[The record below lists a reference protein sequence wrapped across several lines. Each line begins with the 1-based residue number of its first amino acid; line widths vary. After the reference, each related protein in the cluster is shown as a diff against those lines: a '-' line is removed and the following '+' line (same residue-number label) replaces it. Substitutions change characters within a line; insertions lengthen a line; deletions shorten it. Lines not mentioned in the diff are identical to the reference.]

1 MRRTPPD
8 RGAAVSSGELRLDIG
23 HDRRVLG
30 LHLGPVTRHDAAR
43 GRHEELLEV
52 PRDVAGVALGVLL
65 LRQLGVNRAAVVAVD
80 VDLLHEREGHAIGSR
95 AELRDLLGGA
105 GLLPHELVAGEADD
119 RETAVAVGLLQ
130 ALETL
135 VLGGEPALGRNVDEQ
150 QRLALVLAQRRV
162 VALEGV
168 DGNVVESHAATLSG
182 TGSCVPGPRRV
193 ARMHAVVIRDTQL
206 YWEERDDPVPGD
218 TELLV
223 AVHAAGLN
231 AADLVQRAGFYPA
244 PPGWPAD
251 IPGMEFA
258 GEVVAVGRQVTLFT
272 VGDRVMAVVGGGAQ
286 ATLALVDESHALA
299 VPEVLPWTEAGGFP
313 EVFTTAYD
321 ALFRQAELQMGEH
334 VLVSGAA
341 GGVGTA
347 GVQLA
352 ARAGAKVTA
361 TVRDP
366 ARRDAVAA
374 LGADVVLAPGDE
386 AAQAPYDV
394 VLELV
399 GAPSLSSVL
408 PHLATWGRVVVIG
421 VGGGGR
427 MEIELMDLMRKRI
440 SLGGSTLR
448 ARDRREKAD
457 VAADMTA
464 HVLPA
469 LVAGRL
475 QIPVYETFPLAEAQS
490 AYDHFAAGAKF
501 GKVVLV
507 AP

>member
-1 MRRTPPD
+1 
-8 RGAAVSSGELRLDIG
+8 
-23 HDRRVLG
+23 
-30 LHLGPVTRHDAAR
+30 
-43 GRHEELLEV
+43 
-52 PRDVAGVALGVLL
+52 
-65 LRQLGVNRAAVVAVD
+65 
-80 VDLLHEREGHAIGSR
+80 
-95 AELRDLLGGA
+95 
-105 GLLPHELVAGEADD
+105 
-119 RETAVAVGLLQ
+119 
-130 ALETL
+130 
-135 VLGGEPALGRNVDEQ
+135 
-150 QRLALVLAQRRV
+150 
-162 VALEGV
+162 
-168 DGNVVESHAATLSG
+168 
-182 TGSCVPGPRRV
+182 
-193 ARMHAVVIRDTQL
+193 MHAVVIRDTKL
-206 YWEERDDPVPGD
+206 HWEERDDPVPGD

-223 AVHAAGLN
+223 AVHSAGLN

-258 GEVVAVGRQVTLFT
+258 GEVVAVGRQVTLFA

-299 VPEVLPWTEAGGFP
+299 VPEGLPWAEAGGFP

-352 ARAGAKVTA
+352 ARAGARVTA

-399 GAPSLSSVL
+399 GAPSLTNVL

-427 MEIELMDLMRKRI
+427 MEIELMDLMRKRVSI
-440 SLGGSTLR
+440 GGSTLR
-448 ARDRREKAD
+448 ARSRREKAD
-457 VAADMTA
+457 VAADMAA

-469 LVAGRL
+469 LGAGRL
-475 QIPVYETFPLAEAQS
+475 QIPVYDTFLLAEAEA
-490 AYDHFAAGAKF
+490 AYDHFAAGSKF